1 MTFGY
6 YIDAID
12 AARKDHGA
20 VQTSASH
27 VERKRYPKA
36 TLPLVLAR

>member
-1 MTFGY
+1 MESMPSMQRAK
-6 YIDAID
+6 IN
-12 AARKDHGA
+12 GA

-27 VERKRYPKA
+27 VERESYPKA